1 MNQKQ
6 QINNILLAFLI
17 LLSSLCIPA
26 LPVCNF
32 ILSRYFTGQDFVRIM
47 PVAGCVI
54 FQIQL
59 IVNVF
64 ILFRS
69 QKKGYMTVMI
79 ISGITVFSIVLSVIK
94 KANPFYPIAFS
105 TQGVNIAVLSMIHFQ
120 QKNNNEN
127 KNKMHILKT
136 QDPLTG
142 LPNRGYITNAI
153 AAKINLSPDVEF
165 SLVFIDLD
173 DFKIVNDSLGHEVG
187 DVFLKEAAA
196 NLRTVLHAEDFLG
209 RMGGDEFVVIIPG
222 DKLETEIFQIA
233 KKLSE
238 AISSPFIYKN
248 KEIRITAS
256 FGITQYP
263 KDGNNATELLQRTDM
278 AMYRGKALGKQH
290 ITFYNNDMQKS
301 VEKQLDIENELR
313 GALDNEELYLVYQP
327 QFDSVTHE
335 LRGYEALSRW
345 NSHKLGS
352 VSPLDFIPVAERTGD
367 IVPLGKWILETAC
380 NKHVKVFE
388 NREDAPV
395 LAVNISARQFQDPDF
410 VSCVKRIIKKTGM
423 NTHKLEFEITESVC
437 IMNPEIILSIFAQ
450 LKNLGI
456 EIALDDFGTGYSSLS
471 YLSNLP
477 FDIVK
482 IDTSFTRKILNTPPE
497 KNLIK
502 TIITMAH
509 QLGLKVIAE
518 GVEVKTQLDYLLE
531 NKCDY
536 IQGNYFSKPI
546 GLSKTL
552 VPEPE
557 EGLSQPVNEND

>member
-1 MNQKQ
+1 MTQKQ
-6 QINNILLAFLI
+6 QGKSILFAFLI
-17 LLSSLCIPA
+17 TLSALCIPLLPICNYYLSKTFIWQEFIRI
-26 LPVCNF
+26 LPV
-32 ILSRYFTGQDFVRIM
+32 I
-47 PVAGCVI
+47 GCLI

-59 IVNVF
+59 IINVF
-64 ILFRS
+64 IVYKF
-69 QKKGYMTVMI
+69 QKKGF
-79 ISGITVFSIVLSVIK
+79 ITVIIIFWITIVSIIVSIIK
-94 KANPFYPIAFS
+94 KANPYYPIALS
-105 TQGVNIAVLSMIHFQ
+105 TQIVNIAILTIIYFQ
-120 QKNNNEN
+120 NKSNNEN
-127 KNKMHILKT
+127 KNKVHKLKT
-136 QDPLTG
+136 EDSLTG
-142 LPNRGYITNAI
+142 LPNRSNITNYI
-153 AAKINLSPDVEF
+153 AAKINISPDVMF
-165 SLVFIDLD
+165 SLIFIDLD
-173 DFKIVNDSLGHEVG
+173 DFKIVNDSLGHEIG
-187 DVFLKEAAA
+187 DVFLKEAAT
-196 NLRTVLHAEDFLG
+196 NLRTILKTEDFLG

-222 DKLETEIFQIA
+222 ERLETEIFQIS

-263 KDGNNATELLQRTDM
+263 KDGKNATELLQRTDM

-301 VEKQLDIENELR
+301 VEKQMDIENELHF
-313 GALDNEELYLVYQP
+313 ALDNEEMYLVFQP

-352 VSPLDFIPVAERTGD
+352 VSPVDFIPVAERTGD

-380 NKHVKVFE
+380 DNYVKVFAE
-388 NREDAPV
+388 VPDGPV
-395 LAVNISARQFQDPDF
+395 LAINISARQFQDPDF
-410 VSCVKRIIKKTGM
+410 ISCVKRIIKKTGM
-423 NTHKLEFEITESVC
+423 NTKKLEFEITESVC
-437 IMNPEIILSIFAQ
+437 IMNPEIIVNIFAQ
-450 LKNLGI
+450 LKNMGI

-482 IDTSFTRKILNTPPE
+482 IDTSFTRRILNTPPE

-502 TIITMAH
+502 TIIEMAH

-518 GVEVKTQLDYLLE
+518 GVEVKSQLDYLLE

-546 GLSKTL
+546 YLSKTL

-557 EGLSQPVNEND
+557 TIDAAETDENN

>member
-1 MNQKQ
+1 MDQKQ
-6 QINNILLAFLI
+6 QGKPFLFALLI
-17 LLSSLCIPA
+17 LLSSLCIPT
-26 LPVCNF
+26 LPVCNYILGKNFSWLDF
-32 ILSRYFTGQDFVRIM
+32 IRIM
-47 PVAGCVI
+47 PVAGCLI
-54 FQIQL
+54 FQVQL

-64 ILFRS
+64 ILYTFH
-69 QKKGYMTVMI
+69 KKGYVTTMI
-79 ISGITVFSIVLSVIK
+79 ISGLTVTSIVISVFRN
-94 KANPFYPIAFS
+94 ANPYYPIAFS
-105 TQGVNIAVLSMIHFQ
+105 TQGVNIAVLSIIYFQ

-127 KNKMHILKT
+127 KNKMHLLKT

-165 SLVFIDLD
+165 SLIFIDLD

-187 DVFLKEAAA
+187 DIFLKEAAA
-196 NLRTVLHAEDFLG
+196 NLRTVLRGEDFLG

-222 DKLETEIFQIA
+222 EKLETEIFQVA
-233 KKLSE
+233 KRLSE

-290 ITFYNNDMQKS
+290 ITFYNNEMQKS
-301 VEKQLDIENELR
+301 VEKQLDIENELHF
-313 GALDNEELYLVYQP
+313 ALDNEELYLVYQP

-352 VSPLDFIPVAERTGD
+352 VSPVDFIPVAERTGD

-380 NKHVKVFE
+380 NKYVKVFGNDE
-388 NREDAPV
+388 NAPV
-395 LAVNISARQFQDPDF
+395 LAINISARQFQDPDF
-410 VSCVKRIIKKTGM
+410 VSCVKRIIKKTDM
-423 NTHKLEFEITESVC
+423 NTRKLEFEITESVC

-450 LKNLGI
+450 LKNMGI

-482 IDTSFTRKILNTPPE
+482 IDTSFTRRILTTPPE
-497 KNLIK
+497 KNLIQ

-518 GVEVKTQLDYLLE
+518 GVEVQKQLEYLLE

-546 GLSKTL
+546 GLSQNL

-557 EGLSQPVNEND
+557 TIDYEPEEETE